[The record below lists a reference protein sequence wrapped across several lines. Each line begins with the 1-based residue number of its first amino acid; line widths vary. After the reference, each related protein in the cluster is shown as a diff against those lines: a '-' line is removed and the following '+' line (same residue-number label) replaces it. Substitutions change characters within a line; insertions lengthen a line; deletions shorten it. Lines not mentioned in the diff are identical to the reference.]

1 MFNNIL
7 ILESDQAIQL
17 FEYSSICI
25 HMYFILG
32 LAQHINFWFHFPV
45 VIFLKNLMKTEK
57 FA

>member
-7 ILESDQAIQL
+7 ILESDQAIQP
-17 FEYSSICI
+17 FWIFKY
-25 HMYFILG
+25 MYRYFILG